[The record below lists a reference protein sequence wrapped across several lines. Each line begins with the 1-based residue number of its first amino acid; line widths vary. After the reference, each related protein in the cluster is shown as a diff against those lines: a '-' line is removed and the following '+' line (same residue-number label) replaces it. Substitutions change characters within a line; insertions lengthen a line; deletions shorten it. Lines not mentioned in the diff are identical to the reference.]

1 LTSLSAVKLC
11 PSILN
16 RVGYS
21 LIERSED
28 TTSVDPQIA
37 AHLTYP
43 NNAVAPSAENYKS
56 FKILFI

>member
-1 LTSLSAVKLC
+1 M
-11 PSILN
+11 LN
-16 RVGYS
+16 KGGYS

-28 TTSVDPQIA
+28 STSVDPQIA

-43 NNAVAPSAENYKS
+43 NNAVAPSAENHKS